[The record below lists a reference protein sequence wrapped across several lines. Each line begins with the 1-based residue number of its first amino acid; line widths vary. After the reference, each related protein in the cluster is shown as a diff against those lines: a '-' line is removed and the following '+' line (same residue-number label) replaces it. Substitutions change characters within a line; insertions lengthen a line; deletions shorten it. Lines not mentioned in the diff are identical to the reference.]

1 MRKCLAPE
9 DTRIAMPHSIRIG
22 DPVGL
27 INNIARLYQSV
38 TRILMEYVDNSLDD
52 AEEVFRANGER
63 YPEPVNIRVRINKK
77 GKQVAVMDSCRGMK
91 RRDLLRIVT
100 DIADSNKKAQ
110 PWTHGEFGFGVHSF
124 RACCRDIDIVTKHRD
139 DEAYSISINRET
151 RSISDEK
158 VLPAFP
164 QYESGTVV
172 ILKNFDAE
180 WWKEVSPE
188 SIKEEIEKHF
198 DRLLARENLFVTV
211 DTGADPVLCTPF
223 DYDAVPGELLTRRIT
238 SLGGK
243 ARDSLFLYRPIE
255 IYLKVAEK
263 PFPGRNPVFFDQGR
277 RIEEIQSIKSY
288 RNKSKYRTGLW
299 GHPHLIGY
307 VELNGVLKP
316 VISRDDFQRGEART
330 EFYRILADMEDE
342 IRELVNRRDR
352 VAEEAGFGTLEG
364 MLSKMM
370 AKLARQDAL
379 SFRKG
384 FLTGGDVRL
393 GEDPASPMSLIE
405 EQPGV
410 EREGEGKGS
419 GEPSGLTPVEEDS
432 DGSKSG
438 RAHHKPGFDLKFSP
452 LSLDLITSD
461 ATGEPMRSSF
471 ADGTIVVYMEHPDF
485 EERIERTRSGRIK
498 LGSRLTT
505 YISSIIATYYKDSF
519 YEKYKFQ
526 PDVRQKLDSRVD
538 MFDDHLGFTCRF
550 EEMLQGFV
558 GTDICSLEQIDE
570 AEEPAESEGQ

>member
-1 MRKCLAPE
+1 
-9 DTRIAMPHSIRIG
+9 MPHSIRIG

-77 GKQVAVMDSCRGMK
+77 SKQVAVMDNCRGMK

-124 RACCRDIDIVTKHRD
+124 RACCRDIEIITKHAD
-139 DEAYSISINRET
+139 DETYTISINRET
-151 RSISDEK
+151 RSIPDEK
-158 VLPAFP
+158 MLHSFP
-164 QYESGTVV
+164 QYDTGTVV
-172 ILKNFDAE
+172 ILKNFDAD

-198 DRLLARENLFVTV
+198 DRLLARENLFLTV
-211 DTGADPVLCTPF
+211 DTGAQPVNCAAF

-263 PFPGRNPVFFDQGR
+263 PFTGRNPVFFDQGR
-277 RIEEIQSIKSY
+277 RIDEIQSIKSY
-288 RNKSKYRTGLW
+288 RTKSKYRTGLW
-299 GHPHLIGY
+299 GHPHLLGY
-307 VELNGVLKP
+307 VELSGVLKP

-330 EFYRILADMEDE
+330 EFYRIMVEMEDE
-342 IRELVNRRDR
+342 IREMVNRRDR
-352 VAEEAGFGTLEG
+352 AAEEAGFGTLEG
-364 MLSKMM
+364 MLSKLM
-370 AKLARQDAL
+370 AKLAREDTL
-379 SFRKG
+379 SFRKSY
-384 FLTGGDVRL
+384 LAGGDVPL
-393 GEDPASPMSLIE
+393 EDVTESHMLLAEGNPE
-405 EQPGV
+405 ESH
-410 EREGEGKGS
+410 EGEGKGE
-419 GEPSGLTPVEEDS
+419 GEPSKLTPVDEEG
-432 DGSKSG
+432 DGSKTG
-438 RAHHKPGFDLKFSP
+438 RERRKPGFDLKFSP
-452 LSLDLITSD
+452 LPLDLITDD

-485 EERIERTRSGRIK
+485 QERIERTRSGRIK
-498 LGSRLTT
+498 LGSRLAT
-505 YISSIIATYYKDSF
+505 YISSIIATYYKDSY

-526 PDVRQKLDSRVD
+526 PDVRLKLDSRVD

-558 GTDICSLEQIDE
+558 GTDICSLEPIQE
-570 AEEPAESEGQ
+570 ADEPADEQTESEGT